1 MREAGETTAAQF
13 AERRAAVEA
22 ELARV
27 RAEIAEVQRSLGA
40 ARDQAALW
48 TSLERFCE
56 EMAGRLRASEGPE
69 CFAQRQRAVQ
79 ALVDTIDV
87 YPDRF
92 LVSGVFGGSF
102 ARRALLGLPDPL
114 VALFF
119 VLMLEGS
126 VGDAVRAPALAVR
139 LDRAVV
145 RLFPDLLGVLIGA
158 LDRARHR
165 GRVFPGHCSLLLLS
179 LCTIRAACRA
189 TPALS

>member
-92 LVSGVFGGSF
+92 LVSGVFGGVICPTGPS
-102 ARRALLGLPDPL
+102 RP
-114 VALFF
+114 
-119 VLMLEGS
+119 S
-126 VGDAVRAPALAVR
+126 
-139 LDRAVV
+139 
-145 RLFPDLLGVLIGA
+145 
-158 LDRARHR
+158 
-165 GRVFPGHCSLLLLS
+165 
-179 LCTIRAACRA
+179 
-189 TPALS
+189 